1 MPQCQ
6 KVRKC
11 SKNKMMSMPKARKS
25 QLKVF
30 NDQSWNNQSNK
41 INNILLGYSLIY
53 KVNINESMLILNK
66 LLNT

>member
-1 MPQCQ
+1 
-6 KVRKC
+6 
-11 SKNKMMSMPKARKS
+11 MMSMPKAHKS